1 MTLGE
6 EMYGFRPS
14 AARIAIFTAGLFAVW
29 ALFALVLIAWDSAPL
44 WLQAVI
50 GIAYLVSG
58 LAVAELLRNRFFIE
72 DFQRRRQ
79 QEPAKTREI
88 DR

>member
-1 MTLGE
+1 MTLGR
-6 EMYGFRPS
+6 EMFGFKPS

-29 ALFALVLIAWDSAPL
+29 ALFAVVLIAWDSEPL

-50 GIAYLVSG
+50 VIAYLVSG
-58 LAVAELLRNRFFIE
+58 LAVIELLRNRFFIE
-72 DFQRRRQ
+72 DFQRQ
-79 QEPAKTREI
+79 QEPAETREI